1 MRVIGEGAVI
11 AEYTNFLIFALKINL
26 QGAANFFFFCAGRP
40 RLRRRLRRCCRHH
53 PRCRVLGRRRSQNDN
68 LVDIWGQLRLVR
80 LVKLDRDPLRVLSSV
95 HRLSGAC
102 RVLDVLVKRDRD
114 ALQVGSLPEFLELFA
129 PLHFVQQASDLRIAV
144 CVLLKFVTFTR
155 NTAA

>member
-1 MRVIGEGAVI
+1 MIQDLLGMVGAWGGSPS
-11 AEYTNFLIFALKINL
+11 ATTCTRAPF
-26 QGAANFFFFCAGRP
+26 G
-40 RLRRRLRRCCRHH
+40 LRD
-53 PRCRVLGRRRSQNDN
+53 VVGSRS
-68 LVDIWGQLRLVR
+68 R
-80 LVKLDRDPLRVLSSV
+80 
-95 HRLSGAC
+95 
-102 RVLDVLVKRDRD
+102 RDRD